1 MPVSTPFYL
10 LLISLAAGIA
20 AALVLAPPR
29 QTGAGYARTMALV
42 GLGCL
47 AAALAYDLW
56 FRLGGGGRG
65 LLDAPAG
72 HLAASG
78 PALAALLLGLFV
90 ARLGGQE
97 PPGRALPVAAA
108 LAAGVAAAAMPVLI
122 LASPPEPE
130 GSRMMWSVAAAQGAA
145 GAAVLGG
152 GMSAMLLGHFYLV
165 VPGLAI
171 APLRLLTRLF
181 VLALG
186 LKLLLGLVALSSA
199 GWERAWPAL
208 PAAGTAGG
216 DPLEGMLT
224 GMVPL
229 IMRVLFGLAGAL
241 VLGVM
246 GERTVAMRST
256 QSATGI
262 LYGAVVFVL
271 LGEFAAGHLLVA
283 RGLPL

>member
-97 PPGRALPVAAA
+97 PPGRALPAAAA

-130 GSRMMWSVAAAQGAA
+130 GSRMMWSVAAAQGVA

-208 PAAGTAGG
+208 PAAGG